1 VEHSG
6 AEYTKFSDMGQ
17 FSNSGV
23 HQVENV
29 RACGRKD
36 VSQEWNDESGS
47 LFTAEVVSGED
58 RNEHSHA
65 NGWYPVFEAL
75 SHIEFSTGGKN
86 NP

>member
-1 VEHSG
+1 
-6 AEYTKFSDMGQ
+6 
-17 FSNSGV
+17 
-23 HQVENV
+23 
-29 RACGRKD
+29 